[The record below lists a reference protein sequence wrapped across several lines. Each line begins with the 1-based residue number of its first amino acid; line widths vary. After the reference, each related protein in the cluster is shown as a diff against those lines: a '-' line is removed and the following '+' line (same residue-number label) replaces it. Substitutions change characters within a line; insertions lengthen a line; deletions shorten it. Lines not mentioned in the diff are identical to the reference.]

1 MSCIWSKGLGPC
13 TYLLPYKFAVMRQ
26 LLGGLNCLFD
36 FGLGPTLSII
46 EKLQKL
52 TLELNYFL
60 LVAQL

>member
-1 MSCIWSKGLGPC
+1 
-13 TYLLPYKFAVMRQ
+13 MRQ
-26 LLGGLNCLFD
+26 QSGGLNCLFD
-36 FGLGPTLSII
+36 FDLGPTLSII